1 MFACARS
8 VCTTTCVQYHCQSA
22 DGPVDTHAP
31 LLFRSL
37 SRSPST
43 PRALSHFYF
52 PLCMHER
59 SATVRTSVSGLQ
71 NMVTRVVGRHSKSRP
86 CRRSFWSSHPAGACF
101 PCRRLLSEPAAA
113 SFAEDD
119 QSRPTRWPGPRPA
132 PTPWSTT
139 RLPRLH
145 AMRGAALAHL
155 IHHAPLWKRS
165 TSLQTTAQLRR
176 PRVPQTPTPHS
187 DMSTYKK

>member
-1 MFACARS
+1 M
-8 VCTTTCVQYHCQSA
+8 
-22 DGPVDTHAP
+22 
-31 LLFRSL
+31 
-37 SRSPST
+37 
-43 PRALSHFYF
+43 RALCVLLRVYSITVSQRTDQWTHTHLCSFDHYRDRPPRLVRCPTSIS
-52 PLCMHER
+52 PLCIALER
-59 SATVRTSVSGLQ
+59 SATVRSSVSGLQ

-113 SFAEDD
+113 SFAEDH
-119 QSRPTRWPGPRPA
+119 QSRPTRWPGPRPP

-155 IHHAPLWKRS
+155 IHPAPPWKRS
-165 TSLQTTAQLRR
+165 NSLQTTAQLRR

>member
-1 MFACARS
+1 MFVRVRVRAL
-8 VCTTTCVQYHCQSA
+8 CVRVYSI
-22 DGPVDTHAP
+22 
-31 LLFRSL
+31 
-37 SRSPST
+37 SPSVSGRT
-43 PRALSHFYF
+43 SGHTHTSAFDHYRVRPRRLVRCPTSIS
-52 PLCMHER
+52 PLCIALER
-59 SATVRTSVSGLQ
+59 SATVRSSVSGLQ
-71 NMVTRVVGRHSKSRP
+71 NMVTARVVGRHSKSRP
-86 CRRSFWSSHPAGACF
+86 CSRSFWSSHPAGACF

-119 QSRPTRWPGPRPA
+119 QSRPTRWPGPRPP

-165 TSLQTTAQLRR
+165 TSLKTTAQRHAPSCSADNDPL
-176 PRVPQTPTPHS
+176 
-187 DMSTYKK
+187 